1 MVSDKLTEPR
11 RARQEDL
18 DAVVSLYE
26 RARAF
31 MRAQGNLTQWMGSYP
46 GRPDVER
53 DYAARGLWVIDEGAG
68 PEACL
73 SLLPGPEPTYE
84 LIEGEGWLDDA
95 PYWVVHR
102 LAVGTAG
109 RGLGSRCLR
118 WACAHHGSVRA
129 DTHESNLPM
138 RRALE
143 GCDFTRR
150 GTIWVADGT
159 PRMAYHFLRRNEDA
173 GVRAT

>member
-1 MVSDKLTEPR
+1 VGPASEAGPR
-11 RARQEDL
+11 RAREEDL
-18 DAVVSLYE
+18 DAVAALYE

-31 MRAQGNLTQWMGSYP
+31 MRAQGNHTQWTGAYP
-46 GRPDVER
+46 ARVDAQGDL
-53 DYAARGLWVIDEGAG
+53 AARALWVIDDGAE
-68 PEACL
+68 PAACL
-73 SLLPGPEPTYE
+73 SLLSGPDPTYE
-84 LIEGEGWLDDA
+84 RIEGRGWLNDA

-102 LAVGTAG
+102 VAVGTPG

-118 WACAHHGSVRA
+118 WACERHGNVRA

-143 GCDFTRR
+143 RCGFVSC

-159 PRMAYHFLRRNEDA
+159 PRVAYHFAREGA
-173 GVRAT
+173 RAS